1 MSEWTY
7 INGFMNIMFFAGETQ
22 TERNRKFKDF
32 VESLP
37 KVTSSED
44 DMYIMYSPNK
54 AKSYAANYD
63 IEGNRKI
70 LYDYFLVAFSG
81 SLRDR
86 TEKETIEEFKSFVHH
101 IANHNDAAIEEMS
114 VIINDTA
121 YTWPDYDDDHLNF
134 NEGHLNEK
142 GD

>member
-1 MSEWTY
+1 MSCWTY
-7 INGFMNIMFFAGETQ
+7 INGFMNVMFFAGETQ
-22 TERNRKFKDF
+22 TERNKKFKDF

-63 IEGNRKI
+63 TEGNRKI

-86 TEKETIEEFKSFVHH
+86 TEKETIEEFKSFVHY
-101 IANHNDAAIEEMS
+101 IANHHDAAIEEMS